1 MPLGIDSKTRKIF
14 LRRLSKVNSSK
25 LPEYYPN
32 RQTLE
37 LVQRAQQAKH
47 CENNDRDEDI
57 SPNVYNKDT
66 DKSSS
71 KKVRQKYEI
80 FPF

>member
-47 CENNDRDEDI
+47 L
-57 SPNVYNKDT
+57 
-66 DKSSS
+66 
-71 KKVRQKYEI
+71 
-80 FPF
+80 